1 MNVSYVT
8 AINVVDLDH
17 HKEKHYTCYP
27 YRNDN
32 SVKYGI

>member
-8 AINVVDLDH
+8 AITEVISDH

-27 YRNDN
+27 YRKEN
-32 SVKYGI
+32 SVMYEI